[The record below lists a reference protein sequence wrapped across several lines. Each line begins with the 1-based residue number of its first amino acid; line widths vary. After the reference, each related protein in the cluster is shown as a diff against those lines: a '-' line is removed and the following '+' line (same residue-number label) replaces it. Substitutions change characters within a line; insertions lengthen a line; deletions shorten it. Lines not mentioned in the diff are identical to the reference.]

1 MRRRQ
6 RLRVTVTNF
15 MLYSGEGA
23 KHVLERIN
31 VWTARGSGLGPKKK
45 DFAKVKVPAG
55 TGSRLRRAPSRAT
68 LRTV

>member
-1 MRRRQ
+1 M
-6 RLRVTVTNF
+6 
-15 MLYSGEGA
+15 
-23 KHVLERIN
+23 ERIN

-45 DFAKVKVPAG
+45 DFAKAEVPAG